1 MPPQTVT
8 PVLSCAGPDPV
19 QRALAAFTTALQ
31 ALNYS
36 KDLQAVLRA
45 GVEQARLALDIAAA
59 AVYVREAE
67 GAGLT
72 LAAHQG
78 WPDPLCFPT
87 GDPLLENCLGALF
100 PDRRIS
106 ATLADLRACTNAPAW
121 AHDPTLQT
129 WLATPLRARGE
140 DLGLLCVAAW
150 DNRPPRPTDGPLL
163 AAIGWQLAAAVA
175 CAREIA
181 RKEVALRERNGRWSA
196 LYDIAVLLTRN
207 LDSSHLLEEIVRR
220 SVELLGAQSGILTL
234 ENPATG
240 QFAITVAY
248 HPDGRLA
255 SLIGRQIQPNEGLVG
270 YVLAAG
276 QPVVTDDYHRWPGY
290 LPAVAPLLAGPVI
303 AVPLTD
309 DRRVIGV
316 LGLAAD
322 DPAHHFSDDDVQTLT
337 LLAQQAAA
345 AIARVRA
352 RTQAE
357 DLRVRAEQTRLA
369 HDLHDGLA
377 QDLAALL
384 LRLDACLDQVRPD
397 QPELAATL
405 EAVSQGLQHS
415 IRDARATILA
425 LRAPDLVGRNLP
437 DALRSLIG
445 RFEANSGLPVF
456 FIDSTPA
463 AWRLSLQ
470 HEVALLRFAQE
481 ALSNALRHAG
491 AQRVSVKLTCPSP
504 GEVMLAVDDDGAGF
518 DPDSAPAQSTADG
531 HLGLELM
538 GERAAALGGSVRVH
552 SAPGQGTRI
561 EMVLP
566 RAR

>member
-1 MPPQTVT
+1 MPTQTVT
-8 PVLSCAGPDPV
+8 PAPGGAGPDPV
-19 QRALAAFTTALQ
+19 QMVLATLTAALQ
-31 ALNYS
+31 TLNDAQ
-36 KDLQAVLRA
+36 DLQVILQT
-45 GVEQARLALDIAAA
+45 GVEQARLALDMAAA
-59 AVYVREAE
+59 AVYVREAK

-72 LAAHQG
+72 LAAQQG
-78 WPDPLCFPT
+78 WPDPLCSPAC
-87 GDPLLENCLGALF
+87 DPLPENYLETLF
-100 PDRRIS
+100 PDRRLS
-106 ATLADLRACTNAPAW
+106 ATLTDLRACANAPAW
-121 AHDPTLQT
+121 AHDPALRT

-140 DLGLLCVAAW
+140 DVGLLCAAAW
-150 DNRPPRPTDGPLL
+150 DDRPPRPGDELLL

-175 CAREIA
+175 CGREIA
-181 RKEVALRERNGRWSA
+181 QKEVALRERNSRWSA
-196 LYDIAVLLTRN
+196 LYDIAVLLTRS
-207 LDSSHLLEEIVRR
+207 LDSRHLLEEIVRR
-220 SVELLGAQSGILTL
+220 SVELLGAQSGILTI

-240 QFAITVAY
+240 QFAIAVAY
-248 HPDGRLA
+248 HPDGKLA
-255 SLIGRQIQPNEGLVG
+255 PLIGRQIQPNEGVVG
-270 YVLAAG
+270 YVLATG
-276 QPVVTDDYHRWPGY
+276 QPVVADDYHRWPGY
-290 LPAVAPLLAGPVI
+290 LPAVAPLLAGPVV

-309 DRRVIGV
+309 DQRVIGV

-322 DPAHHFSDDDVQTLT
+322 DPARHFSDDDVQTLT

-345 AIARVRA
+345 ALARVRA
-352 RTQAE
+352 RTQADE
-357 DLRVRAEQTRLA
+357 LGVRAEQTRLA

-425 LRAPDLVGRNLP
+425 LRALDLVGRNLP

-456 FIDSTPA
+456 FIDNTPA

-504 GEVMLAVDDDGAGF
+504 GEVMLAVGDDGAGF
-518 DPDSAPAQSTADG
+518 DPDSALAQSTADG

-538 GERAAALGGSVRVH
+538 GERAAALGGSVRVN